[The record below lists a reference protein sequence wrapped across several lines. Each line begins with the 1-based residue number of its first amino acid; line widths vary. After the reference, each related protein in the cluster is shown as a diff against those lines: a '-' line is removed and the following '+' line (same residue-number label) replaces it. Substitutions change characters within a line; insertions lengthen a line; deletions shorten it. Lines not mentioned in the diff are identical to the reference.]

1 MLSYDYENALK
12 VGEISLEDINK
23 VDFANAYSNLMEKLD
38 NGVVGFRDVIYDE
51 NLDKYKSLNGYEN
64 VVVIGMG
71 GSILGTMA
79 IYYAISP
86 FNNNAYFIDNSD
98 PEKTLSILKK
108 LI

>member
-51 NLDKYKSLNGYEN
+51 NLDKYKSLNGYE
-64 VVVIGMG
+64 M
-71 GSILGTMA
+71 L
-79 IYYAISP
+79 
-86 FNNNAYFIDNSD
+86 
-98 PEKTLSILKK
+98 
-108 LI
+108 

>member
-51 NLDKYKSLNGYEN
+51 NLDKDRKS
-64 VVVIGMG
+64 VV
-71 GSILGTMA
+71 
-79 IYYAISP
+79 
-86 FNNNAYFIDNSD
+86 
-98 PEKTLSILKK
+98 
-108 LI
+108 